1 MKSAKRFFA
10 PLFAALFIS
19 FSAFAGSTPAKDAK
33 YDELRTEIA
42 DIIKNVD
49 LEDYNLDESDVKIQ
63 FTINDNNEIIVLKT
77 NNKQLDSVVKAY
89 LNYKELKTTDASKNT
104 LYAINVKLVS

>member
-19 FSAFAGSTPAKDAK
+19 FSAYAGGTPTADTK

-42 DIIKNVD
+42 DIIKKVD
-49 LEDYNLDESDVKIQ
+49 LEDYNLEEDNVKIQ

-77 NNKQLDSVVKAY
+77 NNKKLDTVVKAY
-89 LNYKELKTTDASKNT
+89 LNYKELKTTDADKNT
-104 LYAINVKLVS
+104 LYAINVKLIS